1 MEASTTESDLVKQ
14 LSELIKKMRLSDPSY
29 NFPTENFES
38 LQQAKKRL
46 NELVEESLERRKSQ
60 TKMLRFY
67 MAYPEKAEQV
77 MTEIRTL
84 ENLEHK
90 IGILQGFLDSN
101 LTEKTFS
108 KEIAKLVSELYNKY
122 NYAVCEASGPEAVR
136 IKESVA
142 RMVEA
147 TAGQPAWMQRF
158 MWGDDILDDMMEEHG
173 CSLSDGDLSED
184 DW

>member
-14 LSELIKKMRLSDPSY
+14 LSELIKKMRLSSPSY

-77 MTEIRTL
+77 MTEINAL

-90 IGILQGFLDSN
+90 IGILQCFLDSN

-108 KEIAKLVSELYNKY
+108 KEIAILVSELYNKF
-122 NYAVCEASGPEAVR
+122 NYAVCEASGPEAVH
-136 IKESVA
+136 IKVSVA

-147 TAGQPAWMQRF
+147 TAGLSACEQRF
-158 MWGDDILDDMMEEHG
+158 CLGDDIFDD
-173 CSLSDGDLSED
+173 DLSED

>member
-1 MEASTTESDLVKQ
+1 MEASTATPDSVKQ

-77 MTEIRTL
+77 MTEIRAL

-90 IGILQGFLDSN
+90 IGILQCFLDSN

-108 KEIAKLVSELYNKY
+108 KEIAILVSELHYKF
-122 NYAVCEASGPEAVR
+122 NYAVCEASGPEAVH
-136 IKESVA
+136 IKVSVA

-147 TAGQPAWMQRF
+147 TAGLSACEQRF
-158 MWGDDILDDMMEEHG
+158 CLGVATSSTKLDN
-173 CSLSDGDLSED
+173 S
-184 DW
+184 